1 MIDDTRELE
10 ELKTHLKE
18 YADTHLQA
26 DRKAG
31 KNMYVCPFCGSGSR
45 GGRNSDGAF
54 SVNTKENYYKCFSC
68 NETGDIFTLHAKLNG
83 LDIKRDFAEIKKQL
97 GDMYGV
103 RFDTY
108 QPITYQRTEKR
119 PLTANTSDQTSKN
132 DSKEPLQDYT
142 EYLRSCKASVS
153 GVKPYL
159 YGRGFTDQTIQRFNF
174 GYDSQHNALV
184 IPYPQKNYYI
194 TRSLTERKFYKP
206 ASDQAGEEPIF
217 NINSLYSNEPCFVCE
232 SQLDAVSIE
241 QAGGKAI
248 ALGGANGYTKLIEQV
263 KQRKPT
269 APLILSL
276 DNDETG
282 RKFTGVIA
290 DQLTALNIPHVTAT
304 YTLDS
309 YPTDK
314 QKDANEYLQGNG
326 KQLAE
331 DIQKN
336 KASARM
342 AVISPETRKLLEG
355 SNIAN
360 YLQNG
365 FRNDLTVFQ
374 THSKCSTGFEYLDSQ
389 SGGLYSGFYVVGAIS
404 SLGKT
409 TFVHQI
415 ADNLAEA
422 GKHILYFSLEQTRLE
437 LVTKSLSRI
446 IAKRH
451 GTKDPVSSITIREGN
466 YTATQWEWIKEA
478 VLDYQRIA
486 DKVTIIEC
494 TFNADISFI
503 KNTVEDYIK
512 VNHVRPVVIIDYL
525 QIINTEQVNGSDKQ
539 KIDSV
544 VKGLKRLQSEN
555 NITLI
560 AISSVNRSN
569 YLTPVDFESFKESG
583 IIEYSTDVVY
593 GLQLQ
598 CLSDEL
604 FNKDNNIVDKRKK
617 IIEAKSA
624 VPRKIQL
631 VCLKNRYGIS
641 NYSTYFDYYPTCD
654 YFKESLQDIERKEL
668 VTHSPRL

>member
-1 MIDDTRELE
+1 MYDDTRELE
-10 ELKTHLKE
+10 ELKTHLKD
-18 YADTHLQA
+18 YADNHLQA

-54 SVNTKENYYKCFSC
+54 SVNIKENYYKCFSC
-68 NETGDIFTLHAKLNG
+68 NETGNIFTLHAKLNG
-83 LDIKRDFAEIKKQL
+83 MDVKRDFPEIKKQL

-103 RFDTY
+103 WFNTY
-108 QPITYQRTEKR
+108 QPTTYPETEKR
-119 PLTANTSDQTSKN
+119 PLTEHTSDQTS
-132 DSKEPLQDYT
+132 DTHSKEPLQDYT
-142 EYLRSCKASVS
+142 DYLRRCKDSVTEI
-153 GVKPYL
+153 KPYL
-159 YGRGFTDQTIQRFNF
+159 YGRGFTDQTIERFNF
-174 GYDSQHNALV
+174 GYDSEHKALV

-194 TRSLTERKFYKP
+194 TRSLAERKFYKP
-206 ASDQAGEEPIF
+206 NSNEAGEEPIY
-217 NINSLYSNEPCFVCE
+217 NITSLYSNEPCYVCE

-248 ALGGANGYTKLIEQV
+248 ALGGANGYSKLIEQI

-269 APLILSL
+269 ATLILSL

-282 RKFTGVIA
+282 RKFTGVISE
-290 DQLTALNIPHVTAT
+290 QLNALRVPYITAS
-304 YTLDS
+304 YTLDN
-309 YPTDK
+309 YPVGK
-314 QKDANEYLQGNG
+314 QKDANDMLQGSG

-331 DIQKN
+331 DIQHN
-336 KASARM
+336 NASARM
-342 AVISPETRKLLEG
+342 AAISPESQKLLQG

-365 FRNDLTVFQ
+365 FKNDLTAFQ
-374 THSKCSTGFEYLDSQ
+374 THSKCLTGFDYLDSQ

-422 GKHILYFSLEQTRLE
+422 GKYILYFSLEQTRLE

-451 GTKDPVSSITIREGN
+451 GTKDPVSSITIREGK
-466 YTATQWEWIKEA
+466 YTPTQWEWIKEA
-478 VLDYQRIA
+478 VTEYQRIA
-486 DKVTIIEC
+486 DKVTIIES
-494 TFNADISFI
+494 TFNADIEFI
-503 KNTVEDYIK
+503 KNTVADYIK
-512 VNHVRPVVIIDYL
+512 VNRVRPVVIIDYL
-525 QIINTEQVNGSDKQ
+525 QIITVEGNGSDKQ

-544 VKGLKRLQSEN
+544 VKGLKRIQSEN

-598 CLSDEL
+598 CLSDPL
-604 FNKDNNIVDKRKK
+604 FTKETGIVEKRKK
-617 IIEAKSA
+617 IVEAKSA
-624 VPRKIQL
+624 APRKIEL
-631 VCLKNRYGIS
+631 VCLKNRYGVS

-654 YFKESLQDIERKEL
+654 YFMESLQDIEKKEL
-668 VTHSPRL
+668 VTCNNRL